1 MSTER
6 RVGQGTD
13 RPDSWTATT
22 GQAARWIGLELDLR
36 APRTWFGPSWA
47 VLAGAVS
54 SGNVALGLR
63 SLVIVAVVWLIS
75 EPLLGSLVALSTEI
89 AKARRNRP
97 PGPAPSRRLLLPYVR
112 PGSPGRRAL
121 DWLGA
126 ALAQAIGDWRA
137 MEGAGERWLL
147 LALVT
152 TVLGAVAGGWVPWLA
167 LAALGGLAYVAGRR
181 PLHSEGR
188 EIVGACQIFVAWLVG
203 RSAFANPGYQSL
215 LLGAG
220 YAAIWF
226 AWTRRPPLVRVFA
239 AAHVALAG
247 LLAACHAPLS
257 AGGVLLLAVPPLVLA
272 PEGPSSQRTYLQQTQ
287 LYLMAGLLLAAWGLV
302 WSF

>member
-1 MSTER
+1 M
-6 RVGQGTD
+6 GQGTD
-13 RPDSWTATT
+13 RPDSWTAAT

-47 VLAGAVS
+47 VLAGVVS
-54 SGNVALGLR
+54 SGNVPLGLR
-63 SLVIVAVVWLIS
+63 SLVIVAVAWLIS
-75 EPLLGSLVALSTEI
+75 EPLLGSLVALSAEI
-89 AKARRNRP
+89 AKARRDRP
-97 PGPAPSRRLLLPYVR
+97 SVPAASRRLRLPYVH
-112 PGSPGRRAL
+112 PDSPGRRAL

-126 ALAQAIGDWRA
+126 ALAQAAADWRSL
-137 MEGAGERWLL
+137 EGAGERWLL
-147 LALVT
+147 LALVAA
-152 TVLGAVAGGWVPWLA
+152 VLGAVAGGWVPWLVFA
-167 LAALGGLAYVAGRR
+167 SLAGLAYVALRR
-181 PLHSEGR
+181 PLHTDGR
-188 EIVGACQIFVAWLVG
+188 EIVGACQILVAWLVG
-203 RSAFANPGYQSL
+203 RSAFANPDYGSF

-247 LLAACHAPLS
+247 LLAAGHAPLS
-257 AGGVLLLAVPPLVLA
+257 AGGILLLAVPPLVLA